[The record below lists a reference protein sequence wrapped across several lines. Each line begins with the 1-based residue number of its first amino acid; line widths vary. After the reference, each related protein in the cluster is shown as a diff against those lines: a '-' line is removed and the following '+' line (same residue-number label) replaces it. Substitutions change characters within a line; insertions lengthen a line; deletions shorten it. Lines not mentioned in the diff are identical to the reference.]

1 MISIIHQSE
10 FATGQYRTLD
20 INTLTEQEAARIA
33 VNILATCA
41 WYIPIEH
48 HATLSTRLGN
58 ILKENKISSLEDVAQ
73 VPQEKFKIMR
83 KMGRKSHQEL
93 QEICGRHGL
102 ILTPWD
108 EIGRRP
114 TTA

>member
-10 FATGQYRTLD
+10 FATGQYRPLD
-20 INTLTEQEAARIA
+20 LEGLTDQQAGQLARDIGG
-33 VNILATCA
+33 LMA
-41 WYIPIEH
+41 WYLPIDML
-48 HATLSTRLGN
+48 ASLSTRLTN
-58 ILKENKISSLEDVAQ
+58 ILKENKISTLEDVAQ
-73 VPQEKFKIMR
+73 IPQVKFKTMR

-93 QEICGRHGL
+93 LELCGRHGL
-102 ILTPWD
+102 TLTPWH